1 MGAHDGVFQQAP
13 ENIRRLTGPD
23 GLPPH
28 PAGPPGAGSLAPSLL
43 SFMLPGHLPLSGTRY
58 HWQPLFSSFSGT
70 PETFFYPTCL
80 EAIMNLLKKIV
91 TTAGLFA
98 LALGSAHA
106 QNKEL
111 VVGSSATYRPFAY
124 ESPTKEIV
132 GYDVDMIKAIAQ
144 KAGLKI
150 KIVNTPWTGIFAAL
164 NNGDLDLVISG
175 VTINDKR
182 KQSYDFTTPYFEARQ
197 LLAVHSNSTA
207 KGLKDLAGKKIGVV
221 TGSTGDDM
229 ASREFGKTN
238 PDIRRFESTPV
249 VISELANNGL
259 DAAIGD
265 NGVIAFRAQ
274 EHKQLKTVS
283 DPAFPKEYFGIV
295 VKQGNKALLDKL
307 NTGLAAVKADGS
319 YAQIYKKWFQAE
331 APVLPAQ

>member
-1 MGAHDGVFQQAP
+1 MNFLHKTAVV
-13 ENIRRLTGPD
+13 
-23 GLPPH
+23 
-28 PAGPPGAGSLAPSLL
+28 AGTLL
-43 SFMLPGHLPLSGTRY
+43 
-58 HWQPLFSSFSGT
+58 
-70 PETFFYPTCL
+70 
-80 EAIMNLLKKIV
+80 
-91 TTAGLFA
+91 
-98 LALGSAHA
+98 LALGSVQA
-106 QNKEL
+106 QNREL

-124 ESPTKEIV
+124 ENPSKEIV
-132 GYDVDMIKAIAQ
+132 GYDVDIIKAVAQ
-144 KAGLKI
+144 KAGLQI

-164 NNGDLDLVISG
+164 NNGDVDLIISG

-197 LLAVHSNSTA
+197 LIAVSKDSSVKN
-207 KGLKDLAGKKIGVV
+207 LKDLAGKKIGVV
-221 TGSTGDDM
+221 NGSTGDDI

-249 VISELANNGL
+249 VISELVNTGL

-265 NGVIAFRAQ
+265 NGVIAFRVQ

-283 DPAFPKEYFGIV
+283 DPSFPKEFFGIV

-319 YAQIYKKWFQAE
+319 YAQIYKKWFNAD

>member
-1 MGAHDGVFQQAP
+1 
-13 ENIRRLTGPD
+13 
-23 GLPPH
+23 
-28 PAGPPGAGSLAPSLL
+28 
-43 SFMLPGHLPLSGTRY
+43 
-58 HWQPLFSSFSGT
+58 
-70 PETFFYPTCL
+70 
-80 EAIMNLLKKIV
+80 MNLLQKIAASTGIV
-91 TTAGLFA
+91 L
-98 LALGSAHA
+98 LALGSVHA

-124 ESPTKEIV
+124 ENPNKDIV
-132 GYDVDMIKAIAQ
+132 GYDVDIIKAVAQ
-144 KAGLKI
+144 KAGLSI
-150 KIVNTPWTGIFAAL
+150 KIVNTPWTGIFASL
-164 NNGDLDLVISG
+164 NNGDVDLIISG

-197 LLAVHSNSTA
+197 LIAVAKDSNVKT
-207 KGLKDLAGKKIGVV
+207 LKDLAGKKIGVV
-221 TGSTGDDM
+221 NGSTGDDI

-238 PDIRRFESTPV
+238 PDIRRFESTPI
-249 VISELANNGL
+249 VISELVNTGL

-274 EHKQLKTVS
+274 DHKQLKTVS
-283 DPAFPKEYFGIV
+283 DPSFPKEYFGIV

-319 YAQIYKKWFQAE
+319 YAQIYKKWFNAD

>member
-1 MGAHDGVFQQAP
+1 MK
-13 ENIRRLTGPD
+13 
-23 GLPPH
+23 
-28 PAGPPGAGSLAPSLL
+28 LL
-43 SFMLPGHLPLSGTRY
+43 H
-58 HWQPLFSSFSGT
+58 
-70 PETFFYPTCL
+70 
-80 EAIMNLLKKIV
+80 KIAA
-91 TTAGLFA
+91 TAGILTLT
-98 LALGSAHA
+98 LASVHA
-106 QNKEL
+106 QTKEL

-124 ESPTKEIV
+124 ENPAQEIV
-132 GYDVDMIKAIAQ
+132 GYDVDMINAIAQ

-164 NNGDLDLVISG
+164 NNGDVDLIISG

-182 KQSYDFTTPYFEARQ
+182 KQSYDFTAPYFEARQ
-197 LLAVHSNSTA
+197 LIAVHSNSTA

-265 NGVIAFRAQ
+265 NGVIAFRTQ

-283 DPAFPKEYFGIV
+283 DASFPKEFFGIV
-295 VKQGNKALLDKL
+295 VKQGNKDLLAKL
-307 NTGLAAVKADGS
+307 NAGLAAVKADGS
-319 YAQIYKKWFQAE
+319 YATIYKKWFQAE
-331 APVLPAQ
+331 APALPAQ